1 MAEKN
6 EIKKEKTNRSF
17 SGLRGIFSRM
27 QQRMQQNKML
37 RQDKVLSDLNKQLR
51 NIKGIYLPT
60 EEDKMN
66 FAQLTETIRNREN
79 ELIGEISAEPI
90 RGIVEDVPV
99 SNTRSDVVFGNKNM
113 PDTTMPSIEE
123 ITVSAQPRMPSLEE
137 ITVSAEKRP
146 MPPQK
151 PAFNVASKLGR
162 NQLKTLQKRVA
173 RMRENP
179 DAYVRNPDYAI
190 EFLPD
195 YLQEKYRDELMQL
208 AGQYAGG
215 GLMDIKQQTQNVAA
229 QGRYGDSMLMHVNPA
244 EVRGLSQVM
253 PLTVNPETGQPE
265 AFLPFL
271 APLAGSLLGGSFLAG
286 VGGMSA
292 LTASALGSGL
302 AQWAA
307 TGDFKKGLLAGV
319 TGYGVGS
326 ALQGAE
332 AAAGAADAAGA
343 AADATT
349 TLGTMPLGQ
358 AGPGVPSNLATGA
371 GAEALAE
378 TAMAGANPLTTSLP
392 NISEPNQLQ
401 NIFSGGFQEGVGH
414 LATGLTD
421 PLAMTAMY
429 GGMAPTA
436 MMESEEAYLEDMR
449 RMQEEDEESR
459 RQNFLNTPEPIL
471 YSAGGGSTNMD
482 PSVQADI
489 AALSM
494 MAGGGRTGY
503 DMGGILRN
511 DFGDMDFNNFSGDQQ
526 RFTPA
531 RQAYA
536 VNPDFLAG
544 FAPETMYFQPNTLN
558 QPATATTTGGAPV
571 LEDTYEGSKGGFGG
585 VQATIAPTTTI
596 NPYEQFTGSAPAG
609 LEFVQPEVPAIPDV
623 PVDTTPPVLP
633 PVIPPTTPP
642 TTPPIF
648 PPDFPINWDDII
660 GDIDIPNINWDDY
673 GIDYPFNFDPNNPL
687 YPNIDMPDPDIEN
700 PVGQPN
706 LGIPPIDM
714 PTFDMPN
721 INMPIN
727 EDINY
732 SNFMDFYKD
741 QPSVGLM
748 SPEDRFP
755 DGPPPVGTVDIGP
768 PDSFMDNISQE
779 VLMSMN
785 PDIGGGNTPFGTVI
799 APPPPELPLTN
810 AELKEKILSGELP
823 MSMAPKPDMQP
834 ELPVGIAPP
843 NTASPRIVPQGDD
856 GRVVVDTGGGRGGK
870 GTRMGTQMPNGTV
883 ILDGGLQAIMPDGNV
898 IDLGRPKRN
907 EISIEEEI
915 VTPPKPEPKKKSG
928 RKRGGGRGGR
938 AVGGSTDSESMLIE
952 IVQKDPLASEVVQF
966 VLGNSDNQEVIP
978 AFVEKYGNELFL
990 QLREAVLQEL
1000 APDAQTEGLIEGVG
1014 NGGMDDDINGI
1025 IGNKEKIAVSQDEF
1039 IIPADVVSMLG
1050 DGSSQAG
1057 SEELYNMMDRVRQT
1071 KTGTTEQAPRLANKG
1086 GLLPA

>member
-37 RQDKVLSDLNKQLR
+37 RQDEVLSDLNKQLR

-66 FAQLTETIRNREN
+66 VAQLTETIRNREN
-79 ELIGEISAEPI
+79 ELIGEMSAEPI

-113 PDTTMPSIEE
+113 PKTAMPSIEE
-123 ITVSAQPRMPSLEE
+123 IIVSAQPRMPSLEE

-162 NQLKTLQKRVA
+162 NQLKSLQKRAA
-173 RMRENP
+173 RMRRNP

-319 TGYGVGS
+319 TGYGVGTALEGAS
-326 ALQGAE
+326 AASD
-332 AAAGAADAAGA
+332 AAGAADAAA
-343 AADATT
+343 AST
-349 TLGTMPLGQ
+349 
-358 AGPGVPSNLATGA
+358 
-371 GAEALAE
+371 EA
-378 TAMAGANPLTTSLP
+378 AMAGANPLTSTLPDISGINPAITTATDFATSTP
-392 NISEPNQLQ
+392 LQ
-401 NIFSGGFQEGVGH
+401 NTFSGGFQEGLGN
-414 LATGLTD
+414 LATGFSD

-436 MMESEEAYLEDMR
+436 MMESEEAYLENMR
-449 RMQEEDEESR
+449 RMQEEEEESR

-489 AALSM
+489 ELLSM
-494 MAGGGRTGY
+494 MADGGRTGY
-503 DMGGILRN
+503 RNGGPMG
-511 DFGDMDFNNFSGDQQ
+511 MPDFNNFSGDQQ

-585 VQATIAPTTTI
+585 VQAMIAPTTTI

-609 LEFVQPEVPAIPDV
+609 LEFVQPEVAPIPDV
-623 PVDTTPPVLP
+623 PVDTPPPVTPPTTPPVLP
-633 PVIPPTTPP
+633 PD
-642 TTPPIF
+642 F
-648 PPDFPINWDDII
+648 PPINWDDIL
-660 GDIDIPNINWDDY
+660 GNIDMPNINFDDI
-673 GIDYPFNFDPNNPL
+673 GIDYPFNFDMNTTMPNV
-687 YPNIDMPDPDIEN
+687 DMPMVDTPM
-700 PVGQPN
+700 V
-706 LGIPPIDM
+706 DM
-714 PTFDMPN
+714 PV
-721 INMPIN
+721 N
-727 EDINY
+727 EDIDY
-732 SNFMDFYKD
+732 SNFMDFYKN
-741 QPSVGLM
+741 QPRIKLPLSESNMVPDNIPLM
-748 SPEDRFP
+748 PDTPMDMPINIPEMLSPEMP
-755 DGPPPVGTVDIGP
+755 MP
-768 PDSFMDNISQE
+768 IS
-779 VLMSMN
+779 L
-785 PDIGGGNTPFGTVI
+785 
-799 APPPPELPLTN
+799 APET
-810 AELKEKILSGELP
+810 
-823 MSMAPKPDMQP
+823 
-834 ELPVGIAPP
+834 
-843 NTASPRIVPQGDD
+843 
-856 GRVVVDTGGGRGGK
+856 
-870 GTRMGTQMPNGTV
+870 
-883 ILDGGLQAIMPDGNV
+883 
-898 IDLGRPKRN
+898 N
-907 EISIEEEI
+907 EIMADPNVSLPFQEEIDRLNNRIRIDDSPVFVDPLNMKPPSIEEVLDDDEVILREEI
-915 VTPPKPEPKKKSG
+915 VSRPEPEPKRKVG
-928 RKRGGGRGGR
+928 RRKRIGRGGR

-1025 IGNKEKIAVSQDEF
+1025 IGDKEKIAVSQDEF

-1057 SEELYNMMDRVRQT
+1057 SEELYGMMDRVRQT
-1071 KTGTTEQAPRLANKG
+1071 KTGTTKQAPRLANKG

>member
-1 MAEKN
+1 MAEKEGRYLGKRN
-6 EIKKEKTNRSF
+6 EELEALYSELNSLDRTTKQGRRDLNAVSREIRQAKTDRIL
-17 SGLRGIFSRM
+17 SGLKGMFSRKYPVPAGASGAASTM
-27 QQRMQQNKML
+27 GFMMPEMPEPKPRL
-37 RQDKVLSDLNKQLR
+37 LV
-51 NIKGIYLPT
+51 
-60 EEDKMN
+60 
-66 FAQLTETIRNREN
+66 
-79 ELIGEISAEPI
+79 AEAI
-90 RGIVEDVPV
+90 
-99 SNTRSDVVFGNKNM
+99 
-113 PDTTMPSIEE
+113 PSIEE

-162 NQLKTLQKRVA
+162 NQLKSLQKRAA
-173 RMRENP
+173 RMRRNP

-195 YLQEKYRDELMQL
+195 YLQKKYRDELMQL

-292 LTASALGSGL
+292 LTASAVGSGL

-307 TGDFKKGLLAGV
+307 TGDFKKGLLAGI
-319 TGYGVGS
+319 TGAGIGK
-326 ALQGAE
+326 ALQGASGAANAANVE
-332 AAAGAADAAGA
+332 AATAGVEAASTAGTAAQTAARGVETAANATQALQANAGGIDALQNTFSGGVEEG
-343 AADATT
+343 
-349 TLGTMPLGQ
+349 LG
-358 AGPGVPSNLATGA
+358 NLATG
-371 GAEALAE
+371 
-378 TAMAGANPLTTSLP
+378 
-392 NISEPNQLQ
+392 
-401 NIFSGGFQEGVGH
+401 F
-414 LATGLTD
+414 TD

-471 YSAGGGSTNMD
+471 YSAGGGSTNID

-489 AALSM
+489 ELLSM

-511 DFGDMDFNNFSGDQQ
+511 DFGDIDFNNFSGDQQ

-585 VQATIAPTTTI
+585 VQAMIAPTTTI

-609 LEFVQPEVPAIPDV
+609 LEFVQPEVAPIPDV
-623 PVDTTPPVLP
+623 PVDTPPVT
-633 PVIPPTTPP
+633 PPTTPP
-642 TTPPIF
+642 TTPPVL
-648 PPDFPINWDDII
+648 PPDFPPISWDDIL
-660 GDIDIPNINWDDY
+660 GNIDMPNINFDD
-673 GIDYPFNFDPNNPL
+673 IDYPFNFDMN
-687 YPNIDMPDPDIEN
+687 
-700 PVGQPN
+700 
-706 LGIPPIDM
+706 
-714 PTFDMPN
+714 TTMPN
-721 INMPIN
+721 VDTSMINMPVN
-727 EDINY
+727 EDIDY
-732 SNFMDFYKD
+732 SNFMDFYKN
-741 QPSVGLM
+741 QPNIKLPLSESNMV
-748 SPEDRFP
+748 P
-755 DGPPPVGTVDIGP
+755 
-768 PDSFMDNISQE
+768 DNI
-779 VLMSMN
+779 
-785 PDIGGGNTPFGTVI
+785 P
-799 APPPPELPLTN
+799 
-810 AELKEKILSGELP
+810 
-823 MSMAPKPDMQP
+823 
-834 ELPVGIAPP
+834 
-843 NTASPRIVPQGDD
+843 
-856 GRVVVDTGGGRGGK
+856 
-870 GTRMGTQMPNGTV
+870 
-883 ILDGGLQAIMPDGNV
+883 IMPDTPMDMPMNIPEMLSPEMPMPISLAPETNQIMADPNV
-898 IDLGRPKRN
+898 SLPFQEEIDRLNNRIRIDDSPVFVDPLNMKPP
-907 EISIEEEI
+907 SIEEVLDDDEVILREEI
-915 VTPPKPEPKKKSG
+915 VSRPEPEPKRKVG
-928 RKRGGGRGGR
+928 RRKRIGRGGR

-1025 IGNKEKIAVSQDEF
+1025 IGDKEKIAVSQDEF

-1057 SEELYNMMDRVRQT
+1057 SEELYGMMDRVRQT